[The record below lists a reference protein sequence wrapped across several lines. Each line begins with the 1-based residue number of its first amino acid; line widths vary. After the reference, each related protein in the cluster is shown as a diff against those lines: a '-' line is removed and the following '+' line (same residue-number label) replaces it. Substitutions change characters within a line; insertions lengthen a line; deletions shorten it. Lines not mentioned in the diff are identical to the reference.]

1 MHTLEVFDP
10 TGVTE
15 ISRLHAARLGGLD
28 GKTIALLSDD
38 MWQAHRIL
46 PLIGRY
52 IAEQHPSTRII
63 PETELPMGNALID
76 SDETARLLVEKGV
89 DAVVVGNAS

>member
-10 TGVTE
+10 SGATEVT
-15 ISRLHAARLGGLD
+15 RLHAERLGSLE

-46 PLIGRY
+46 PLIGDHMAKRF
-52 IAEQHPSTRII
+52 PSATII
-63 PETELPMGNALID
+63 RETELPMGNAHID
-76 SDETARLLVEKGV
+76 RDDTAALLAEKGV
-89 DAVVVGNAS
+89 DAVVIGNAS